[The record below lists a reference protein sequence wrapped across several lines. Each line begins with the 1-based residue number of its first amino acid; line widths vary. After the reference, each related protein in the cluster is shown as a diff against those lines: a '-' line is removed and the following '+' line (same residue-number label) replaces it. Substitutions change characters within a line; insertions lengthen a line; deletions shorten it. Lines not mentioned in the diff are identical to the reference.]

1 MENEKKES
9 EVVQALKEEYE
20 KRLKEQKEEYENKIK
35 ELKEDNTKTIK
46 AILSTGA
53 VYKEEKQEEEKEE
66 ENEEER
72 AIENLRKKFKIKK

>member
-1 MENEKKES
+1 MENEQKES

-35 ELKEDNTKTIK
+35 EIKEDNTKTIK

-53 VYKEEKQEEEKEE
+53 VYKEEKKEENEE
-66 ENEEER
+66 ENEEE
-72 AIENLRKKFKIKK
+72 IVIKNLRKKFKLKK